1 MLTDASVRLAR
12 TAATKDVP
20 YWRGMGVLDEIVLR
34 LEGLGTLEAIDM
46 RRGYFGARDR
56 VGRSQV

>member
-1 MLTDASVRLAR
+1 
-12 TAATKDVP
+12 
-20 YWRGMGVLDEIVLR
+20 MGVLDEIVLR